1 MNGPTERTAARVTVT
16 APVRIADVGGWTD
29 TWFART
35 GAVCHL
41 GVGPGVTVHAALDD
55 GTPGRRP
62 VRLIAPD
69 LGEDYPIGPSPSTGW
84 AHPGPGRHPLLEHAV
99 ASVCGQLAPRGP
111 VTVTISS
118 AVPPGASLGTSAS
131 VVVAVIAAL
140 ETLNAEDTD
149 PTRDPTL
156 SDADRTRIA
165 EAAHRVETL
174 AAGRESGVQ
183 DQHAAAFGGAQLV
196 EMTEYPMSRRTPI
209 DVDHTF
215 RTRLDEAT
223 VTVVLG
229 AHDSSS
235 VHAAVI
241 EAITTEGPAGTR
253 QRAALDDLRDLA
265 EQAAVALSAADLE
278 AWAVTL
284 TEATRAQQRLH
295 DDLIGPGHRAVI
307 ELAQTCGALGW
318 KVNGAGGDGG
328 SVTMVFADPSDVAR
342 FTDTVDA
349 RHPAWTPHH
358 LGLHPGVAVHRGA
371 SRLLSGC

>member
-1 MNGPTERTAARVTVT
+1 MNGPTERTVAQVTVT

-41 GVGPGVTVHAALDD
+41 GVGPGVTVHAALHD
-55 GTPGRRP
+55 GAPGGRP

-69 LGEDYPIGPSPSTGW
+69 LDEDYPIGPSPSTGW
-84 AHPGPGRHPLLEHAV
+84 DDPEPGRHPLLEHAV
-99 ASVCGQLAPRGP
+99 ASVCRRFAPAGP
-111 VTVTISS
+111 VTVMISS

-131 VVVAVIAAL
+131 VVVAVITAL
-140 ETLNAEDTD
+140 EALAADDTD
-149 PTRDPTL
+149 PTRDTTL
-156 SDADRTRIA
+156 SDSDRKRIA
-165 EAAHRVETL
+165 QAAHRVETI

-183 DQHAAAFGGAQLV
+183 DQHAAAFGGAQLI
-196 EMTEYPMSRRTPI
+196 EMIEYPMSRRTPI
-209 DVDHTF
+209 DVDDTF
-215 RTRLDEAT
+215 RTRLNEAT

-241 EAITTEGPAGTR
+241 EAIITESPAGIR
-253 QRAALDDLRDLA
+253 RRAALDDLRDLA
-265 EQAAVALSAADLE
+265 EQAAVALRAADLE

-307 ELAQTCGALGW
+307 ELARTCGARGW

-328 SVTMVFADPSDVAR
+328 SVTMVFADPSDGAR
-342 FTDTVDA
+342 FTDRVDA
-349 RHPAWTPHH
+349 RHPAWTAHH
-358 LGLHPGVAVHRGA
+358 LGLHPGVEVRRGPWSHA
-371 SRLLSGC
+371 LV